1 MSKIS
6 NIILLKILDIILSEI
21 SNITIS
27 NSFVNVQFFIIKSL
41 MFNFKNDIFKKNIVN
56 SKFMKLKDE
65 FKRIRCIK
73 TITFYVKDFKFDLDD
88 EKRFHLKIF
97 KFENDDDFSF
107 LSFIN
112 A

>member
-1 MSKIS
+1 
-6 NIILLKILDIILSEI
+6 
-21 SNITIS
+21 
-27 NSFVNVQFFIIKSL
+27 

-56 SKFMKLKDE
+56 LKFIKLKNE
-65 FKRIRCIK
+65 FERIERVKI
-73 TITFYVKDFKFDLDD
+73 ITFYVKNLKFDLDD

-97 KFENDDDFSF
+97 KFENNDDFFF